1 MIGYGRTEHR
11 DGDGMSRFDGA
22 VAVVTGAG
30 RGIGAETARTL
41 ARQGARV
48 ALLDIDGEAVAA
60 VAKEIGAE
68 GGTAV
73 GRRLDVASEDGWVAA
88 VEAIER
94 ELGPITLLH
103 SNAAMT
109 EPDSVGRGVEVPDLP
124 LELWQR
130 VMTVNAAG
138 SGLLAAK
145 HVLPSMLRAGRGSIV
160 FTSSVLGLV
169 GKPDTFPYTAS
180 KGAVIA
186 FARGLAAAYG
196 ARGVRCNVV
205 APGPVETAATA
216 DIDPALKAALVR
228 NSMIP
233 RFADPA
239 DIANAVAFLLSDE
252 SAFITAQVLTVDG
265 GMTAAYPTAS
275 PA

>member
-1 MIGYGRTEHR
+1 
-11 DGDGMSRFDGA
+11 MSRFDGA

>member
-1 MIGYGRTEHR
+1 
-11 DGDGMSRFDGA
+11 MSRFDGA
-22 VAVVTGAG
+22 VAVVTGAS
-30 RGIGAETARTL
+30 RGIGAETGRTL

-48 ALLDIDGEAVAA
+48 ALLDIDGDGVAA
-60 VAKEIGAE
+60 VAKEIGAA

-73 GRRLDVASEDGWVAA
+73 ARRLDVASEDGWVDA
-88 VEAIER
+88 VAAIER

-109 EPDSVGRGVEVPDLP
+109 TPDRVGRGVEVPDLP
-124 LELWQR
+124 LELWEQ
-130 VMTVNAAG
+130 VLSVNAGG

-145 HVLPSMLRAGRGSIV
+145 HVLPSMLRAGHGSIV
-160 FTSSVLGLV
+160 FTSSVLALV
-169 GKPDTFPYTAS
+169 GKPDTFSYAAS
-180 KGAVIA
+180 KGALIA

-196 ARGVRCNVV
+196 DRGVRCNVV
-205 APGPVETAATA
+205 APGPVETDATA

-275 PA
+275 PV